1 MLVWKDGVPTF
12 EPYERGPPAA
22 QDTGLP
28 PEPAPATRTS
38 VEKTELLVHGAGKSE
53 CNGRYRRNGEA
64 TQGTPIFVQVVSHIC
79 LKLRLSSSS
88 LLPRIILPV
97 CDR

>member
-12 EPYERGPPAA
+12 EPYQREPPAA

-28 PEPAPATRTS
+28 PEPAPA
-38 VEKTELLVHGAGKSE
+38 TELLVHGAGKSE

-64 TQGTPIFVQVVSHIC
+64 AQGTPIFVQVVSHIC
-79 LKLRLSSSS
+79 LKLCL
-88 LLPRIILPV
+88 
-97 CDR
+97 

>member
-12 EPYERGPPAA
+12 EPYQREPPAA

-28 PEPAPATRTS
+28 PEPAPATPTS

-53 CNGRYRRNGEA
+53 CNGRYRRDGEA

-79 LKLRLSSSS
+79 LKLRLSSS

-97 CDR
+97 CDC